1 MESVDL
7 RRIAFVTRRFGD
19 LQGIRT
25 VVYGAAL
32 LVGISIHSLFPR
44 DYPDPLLSI
53 ALFASLLGGAARVTL
68 DRYYGRTFGN
78 LAAQRTWRNP
88 QPGTQFAL
96 VPNVVL
102 SGLMLDILLAASLDV
117 RIGLGGVALLAVSL
131 RVVLQDWPHRPH
143 YVIGAVAGV
152 GAVIVVTLA
161 PPRATSG
168 LSLDPATG
176 QYFALACG
184 LIGLALAVIGLL
196 DHRQL
201 VLAMSRAS
209 SGEADRLPPCR
220 LATTRIMLASAVAAM
235 LLVHFVVLGWP
246 SHAASVMLMYSLMV
260 LLLLIAGGWPDLAHG
275 LRAFKAAARAREA
288 ALLARIESR
297 EIPRIDVAPMSE
309 IPRPDFWGHLALP
322 VAIACGALVD
332 IPFRGSGFPSVL
344 AIAIAA
350 SHLRIA
356 TRDWPERKHYLLGA
370 LAAAVASVQHMFI
383 SQVSALDW
391 AVSFVLLLSIAML
404 IEGLLDRRL
413 ESHPHRQTSDSRH
426 ANTI

>member
-1 MESVDL
+1 MEADAL

-32 LVGISIHSLFPR
+32 LVGLSIYSMFPR

-53 ALFASLLGGAARVTL
+53 ALFASLLGGAGRLTL
-68 DRYYGRTFGN
+68 DRYYRRTFGN
-78 LAAQRTWRNP
+78 LAVQRTWRNP

-96 VPNVVL
+96 IPNVVL
-102 SGLMLDILLAASLDV
+102 SGLMLDILLAATLDV

-131 RVVLQDWPHRPH
+131 RTVLQDWPHRPH
-143 YVIGAVAGV
+143 YVIAAVAGV

-176 QYFALACG
+176 QYFALAFG
-184 LIGLALAVIGLL
+184 LIGLALVVIGLL

-209 SGEADRLPPCR
+209 SGGADRLPPCR
-220 LATTRIMLASAVAAM
+220 LATTRIMLASAVAVM
-235 LLVHFVVLGWP
+235 LLLHFVVLGWP
-246 SHAASVMLMYSLMV
+246 SHAASVMLMYSLLV
-260 LLLLIAGGWPDLAHG
+260 LVLLIAGGWPDLTYG
-275 LRAFKAAARAREA
+275 LRAFKETARTRDA
-288 ALLARIESR
+288 ALLARIQGR
-297 EIPRIDVAPMSE
+297 ETLQIDNTPMSE
-309 IPRPDFWGHLALP
+309 IPHPDFWGHLALP
-322 VAIACGALVD
+322 VAIACGAFVD
-332 IPFRGSGFPSVL
+332 IPLRGSGFPSVL

-370 LAAAVASVQHMFI
+370 SAAAVGAAQHMFI
-383 SQVSALDW
+383 APVSPIDW
-391 AVSFVLLLSIAML
+391 AVSFLMLMSIAML
-404 IEGLLDRRL
+404 IEGLLDRRQ
-413 ESHPHRQTSDSRH
+413 ESHPHCQPSRTRH
-426 ANTI
+426 ADTI